1 MQFHV
6 RSIEAKLITSS
17 SADEDVSLVPT
28 AINFTDNEVLIENI
42 TEAAAA
48 SSTTS

>member
-1 MQFHV
+1 M
-6 RSIEAKLITSS
+6 RATS
-17 SADEDVSLVPT
+17 SADEDVSFVL
-28 AINFTDNEVLIENI
+28 ALINFTDNEVLIESI